1 MYSDYGTQYD
11 VINEYLQSPVRQI
24 DAVVYGGGKKHTK
37 NDTLVS
43 FTIDRIGE
51 SSRFFGFGV
60 THKINVKVIDV
71 DRTST
76 AAAGDSISVEFNL
89 PSEVS
94 SLKDRFL
101 PDFIITEVHRD
112 ENTNQL
118 SITAYDKLAIA
129 LDKYTIADLQLPTVT
144 RAVVLEDGTTAVDEE
159 GNTIY
164 ETVYEY
170 SAYDFL
176 NRAACLIEHGKI
188 KDEVTES
195 NTNTFRY
202 FKYEVNGNV
211 QYGGLQHDVIVGA
224 NFEGTEP
231 LKAGLDAMA
240 EYLGAIY
247 YSGYTGVWGSLVLA
261 KIAGVYDSTIST
273 TGYKYQTFDITKD
286 QYFTLDSGD
295 NRRLTRILYTTELG
309 DNLDIDTGVSGTTQ
323 YVKDN
328 PIMFGLTDN
337 EKINEMEN
345 TLDHF
350 KDIRFNQFEMNWR
363 GNFNIAI
370 GDCLKIET
378 KDGDYVTGYLLDDTI
393 TYDGALSQKT
403 RWRYEEVGVDV
414 TGNPTT
420 IGDKL
425 EQTFAKVD
433 KVNKEIEIVASDISA
448 TNEEIAAIKMNTDN
462 ISLSVESIEKSLS
475 DSTESL
481 NGQIEEI
488 QKKVDLG
495 ITAEDVTISV
505 KETLKSGVEEIT
517 TETGFTFNNEGLTID
532 KSDSEMKTQITEDGM
547 VVYKNDEA
555 MLTADNTGVYAQN
568 LHATTYLIIG
578 AHSRFEDYEIDGEA
592 RTGCFWLG
600 GN

>member
-1 MYSDYGTQYD
+1 MYSDYGNQYD

-24 DAVVYGGGKKHTK
+24 DAYIIGAGKTHTK

-43 FTIDRIGE
+43 FTIDRVGE

-60 THKINVKVIDV
+60 TQKINVKIIDI
-71 DRTST
+71 DRTAT
-76 AAAGDSISVEFNL
+76 AAAGDSIHVRFNL

-94 SLKDRFL
+94 SLSDRFF
-101 PDFIITEVHRD
+101 PEFIITEVHRD

-129 LDKYTIADLQLPTVT
+129 LDKYTIADLQLPQVT

-164 ETVYEY
+164 ETIYEY
-170 SAYDFL
+170 TAYDFL
-176 NRAACLIEHGKI
+176 NRAGCLIAFGRLTDDIATTTIRHFKYG
-188 KDEVTES
+188 ES
-195 NTNTFRY
+195 NHYSLKHT
-202 FKYEVNGNV
+202 
-211 QYGGLQHDVIVGA
+211 LISGA

-231 LKAGLDAMA
+231 LKVGLDAMA
-240 EYLGAIY
+240 EYLGVMY
-247 YSGYTGVWGSLVLA
+247 YCGVINITQGLILK
-261 KIAGVYDSTIST
+261 KIAGVYVPGTDSLSF
-273 TGYKYQTFDITKD
+273 KYETFDITKD

-337 EKINEMEN
+337 EKINEMEE
-345 TLDHF
+345 TLDWF
-350 KDIRFNQFEMNWR
+350 KDKRFNQFEMSWR

-370 GDCLKIET
+370 GDCLRMET
-378 KDGDYVTGYLLDDTI
+378 KDGDFVTGYLLDDTV
-393 TYDGALSQKT
+393 TYDGTYSQKT
-403 RWRYEEVGVDV
+403 RWKYEEVGMDV

-433 KVNKEIEIVASDISA
+433 KVNKQIDIVASDIQA
-448 TNEEIAAIKMNTDN
+448 NTEAIGAIKVNTDN
-462 ISLSVESIEKSLS
+462 IALSVESIEKNLS
-475 DSTESL
+475 ESTETI

-488 QKKVDLG
+488 KKKTELAM
-495 ITAEDVTISV
+495 TPEDVTISV
-505 KETLKSGVEEIT
+505 KETLKTGVEEVT

-555 MLTADNTGVYAQN
+555 MLTANNTGVYAQN
-568 LHATTYLIIG
+568 LHATTYLIVG
-578 AHSRFEDYEIDGEA
+578 QCSRFEDYEKDGEA